1 MMTRRQAIKTT
12 ALASAALAT
21 LPGAIAQPT
30 PGNPVPILISTA
42 PQPFTLPPLPYAYD
56 ALEPHIDARTMEI
69 HHDKH
74 HAAYVANLNKAVADY
89 PDLGKKS
96 IEDLM
101 KDLNEV
107 PEKIRTAVRNQ
118 GGGHY
123 NHSLFWQ
130 MMKKGGGGE
139 PTGDLAKAIDA
150 SFGSFGEFKGSLSK
164 AALGQFG
171 SGWAW
176 LVIDGKTLK
185 IEPSA
190 NQDTPLS
197 SGKTPLLGLDVWEHA
212 YYLKYQN
219 KRADYITAWWNVV
232 NWDFVSERY
241 AKAKA

>member
-42 PQPFTLPPLPYAYD
+42 PQPFKLPPLPYAYD

-96 IEDLM
+96 IEELM
-101 KDLNEV
+101 MDLNEV
-107 PEKIRTAVRNQ
+107 PEKIRIAVRNQ

-130 MMKKGGGGE
+130 MMKK
-139 PTGDLAKAIDA
+139 DA
-150 SFGSFGEFKGSLSK
+150 AASPPVIWPKPLIPAS
-164 AALGQFG
+164 AALGRSRIRCPKPRSDNLAAAGPG
-171 SGWAW
+171 SFSMA
-176 LVIDGKTLK
+176 
-185 IEPSA
+185 
-190 NQDTPLS
+190 S
-197 SGKTPLLGLDVWEHA
+197 S
-212 YYLKYQN
+212 
-219 KRADYITAWWNVV
+219 
-232 NWDFVSERY
+232 
-241 AKAKA
+241 